1 MNKTE
6 MKKDI
11 DKRLGGKMFVTRNK
25 LVEKTGFGTAFIE
38 TLVKDL
44 EFIEVGNSRKYY
56 TGDVI
61 SKLVGLATR

>member
-11 DKRLGGKMFVTRNK
+11 ARKLENKMFVSRNR
-25 LVEKTGFGTAFIE
+25 LMEITGFGTAFIADI
-38 TLVKDL
+38 VSDL
-44 EFIEVGNSRKYY
+44 EYIEVGNSRKYY

-61 SKLVGLATR
+61 DKLKELATR